1 MTEDDANKDELTRLR
16 AENEALRK
24 KVRELERE
32 MYPEDEP
39 DEDDFPEDDDEP

>member
-1 MTEDDANKDELTRLR
+1 MTEEEINQLK

-39 DEDDFPEDDDEP
+39 DEDDFIDDDEP